1 MQGPRLHSP
10 SKLLD
15 WIQSTGKG
23 GSCLSRTALEESDMT
38 AALSEL
44 VQSAAPRF
52 RTATEFVE
60 ATLREAI
67 LSGAIAPGTPLR
79 QEELAATFKVS
90 RMPIREALRQLEAQA
105 LVDFEPHRGA
115 VVVQITLLDAM
126 DNYAIRAALEPQAL
140 RHSIPHLSETDF
152 DLAEELLAEIDQE
165 TDPGRMGELNRRFH
179 MTLYAQAGLPRL
191 IALTEQHLATAD
203 RHLRFH
209 LAAVGDMGQDEHRE
223 LLSACRDR
231 DVERAVATLSR
242 HHNRA
247 REAMSAYFASR
258 DGGKA

>member
-1 MQGPRLHSP
+1 
-10 SKLLD
+10 
-15 WIQSTGKG
+15 
-23 GSCLSRTALEESDMT
+23 MT
-38 AALSEL
+38 AALSQL
-44 VQSAAPRF
+44 VEQASPRF

-67 LSGAIAPGTPLR
+67 LSGAIPPGTPLR

-140 RHSIPHLSETDF
+140 RHSIPHLTEQDF
-152 DLAEELLAEIDQE
+152 ALAEEILTEIDQE

-203 RHLRFH
+203 RYLRFH
-209 LAAVGDMGQDEHRE
+209 LAAVGDMGQDEHRAM
-223 LLSACRDR
+223 LAACRAR
-231 DVERAVATLSR
+231 DVTSAIAALAR

-247 REAMSAYFASR
+247 SEAMRAYFAAR
-258 DGGKA
+258 GTAIV

>member
-1 MQGPRLHSP
+1 
-10 SKLLD
+10 
-15 WIQSTGKG
+15 
-23 GSCLSRTALEESDMT
+23 MT
-38 AALSEL
+38 SALSQLLE
-44 VQSAAPRF
+44 AAPPRY
-52 RTATEFVE
+52 RTATEYVE

-79 QEELAATFKVS
+79 QEELATTFKVS

-140 RHSIPHLSETDF
+140 RLSIPHLTEEDF
-152 DLAEELLAEIDQE
+152 TIAEEILAEIDQE

-191 IALTEQHLATAD
+191 IALTEQHLASAD
-203 RHLRFH
+203 RYLRFH
-209 LAAVGDMGQDEHRE
+209 LAAIGDMGQDEHRDM
-223 LLSACRDR
+223 LAACRAGDEASAI
-231 DVERAVATLSR
+231 DALAR
-242 HHNRA
+242 HHGRASTAMRAFFEA
-247 REAMSAYFASR
+247 RESPR
-258 DGGKA
+258 G

>member
-1 MQGPRLHSP
+1 
-10 SKLLD
+10 
-15 WIQSTGKG
+15 
-23 GSCLSRTALEESDMT
+23 MT
-38 AALSEL
+38 SALSQLIE
-44 VQSAAPRF
+44 AAPPRY
-52 RTATEFVE
+52 RTATEYVE

-79 QEELAATFKVS
+79 QEELATTFKVS

-140 RHSIPHLSETDF
+140 RLSIPNLTEEDF
-152 DLAEELLAEIDQE
+152 TIAEEILAEIDQE

-191 IALTEQHLATAD
+191 IALTEQHLASAD
-203 RHLRFH
+203 RYLRFH
-209 LAAVGDMGQDEHRE
+209 LAAIGDMGQDEHRE
-223 LLSACRDR
+223 MLAACRAGD
-231 DVERAVATLSR
+231 EARAIDALAR
-242 HHNRA
+242 HHGRASTAMRAFFEA
-247 REAMSAYFASR
+247 REAPRS
-258 DGGKA
+258 

>member
-1 MQGPRLHSP
+1 
-10 SKLLD
+10 
-15 WIQSTGKG
+15 
-23 GSCLSRTALEESDMT
+23 MT
-38 AALSEL
+38 DSLQEL
-44 VQSAAPRF
+44 VESAAPRF
-52 RTATEFVE
+52 RTATEYVE
-60 ATLREAI
+60 ATLRQAI

-115 VVVQITLLDAM
+115 VVVQITWLDAM

-140 RHSIPHLSETDF
+140 RHSIPNLTEDDF
-152 DLAEELLAEIDQE
+152 VIAEEILAEIDQE
-165 TDPGRMGELNRRFH
+165 QDPGRMGELNRRFH

-203 RHLRFH
+203 RYLRFH

-223 LLSACRDR
+223 MLAACRAR
-231 DVERAVATLSR
+231 DENGAIDALSR

-247 REAMSAYFASR
+247 SAAMKTFFEGRATNAR
-258 DGGKA
+258 

>member
-1 MQGPRLHSP
+1 
-10 SKLLD
+10 
-15 WIQSTGKG
+15 
-23 GSCLSRTALEESDMT
+23 MT
-38 AALSEL
+38 AGLLALLEA
-44 VQSAAPRF
+44 AAPRY
-52 RTATEFVE
+52 RTATEYVE

-67 LSGAIAPGTPLR
+67 LAGTIAPGTPLR

-115 VVVQITLLDAM
+115 VVVQITWLDAM

-140 RHSIPHLSETDF
+140 RHSIPNLTDEDF
-152 DLAEELLAEIDQE
+152 SIAEEILAEIDLE
-165 TDPGRMGELNRRFH
+165 KDPGRMGELNRRFH

-203 RHLRFH
+203 RYLRFH

-223 LLSACRDR
+223 MLAACRAR
-231 DVERAVATLSR
+231 DESAAVSALAR
-242 HHNRA
+242 HHGRA
-247 REAMSAYFASR
+247 SAAMGAFFAGRAASKG
-258 DGGKA
+258 DVLAPGGGAAL

>member
-1 MQGPRLHSP
+1 MTSALSQLVESAGPRY
-10 SKLLD
+10 
-15 WIQSTGKG
+15 
-23 GSCLSRTALEESDMT
+23 
-38 AALSEL
+38 
-44 VQSAAPRF
+44 
-52 RTATEFVE
+52 RTATEYVE

-140 RHSIPHLSETDF
+140 RHSIPNLTDEDF
-152 DLAEELLAEIDQE
+152 AIAEEILAEIDQE

-203 RHLRFH
+203 RYLRFH
-209 LAAVGDMGQDEHRE
+209 LAAVGDMGQNEHRDM
-223 LLSACRDR
+223 LAACRRR
-231 DVERAVATLSR
+231 DEKAAVTALAR

-247 REAMSAYFASR
+247 SEAMKAFFAARAASI
-258 DGGKA
+258 

>member
-1 MQGPRLHSP
+1 
-10 SKLLD
+10 
-15 WIQSTGKG
+15 
-23 GSCLSRTALEESDMT
+23 MT
-38 AALSEL
+38 SALSQLLE
-44 VQSAAPRF
+44 AAPPRY
-52 RTATEFVE
+52 RTATEYVE

-79 QEELAATFKVS
+79 QEELATTFKVS

-140 RHSIPHLSETDF
+140 RLSIPNLTEEDF
-152 DLAEELLAEIDQE
+152 TIAEEILAEIDQE

-191 IALTEQHLATAD
+191 IALTEQHLASAD
-203 RHLRFH
+203 RYLRFH
-209 LAAVGDMGQDEHRE
+209 LAAIGDMGQDEHRDM
-223 LLSACRDR
+223 LAACRAGDEAGAL
-231 DVERAVATLSR
+231 DALAR
-242 HHNRA
+242 HHGRASAAMRAFFEA
-247 REAMSAYFASR
+247 REAPR
-258 DGGKA
+258 G

>member
-1 MQGPRLHSP
+1 MSG
-10 SKLLD
+10 LLD
-15 WIQSTGKG
+15 VIQSAGT
-23 GSCLSRTALEESDMT
+23 RY
-38 AALSEL
+38 
-44 VQSAAPRF
+44 

-79 QEELAATFKVS
+79 QEELATSFKVS

-140 RHSIPHLSETDF
+140 RLSIPNLTAEDF
-152 DLAEELLAEIDQE
+152 EIAEDLIAEIDHEQ
-165 TDPGRMGELNRRFH
+165 DPGRMGELNRRFH

-191 IALTEQHLATAD
+191 IALTEQHLASAD
-203 RHLRFH
+203 RYLRFH
-209 LAAVGDMGQDEHRE
+209 LAAVGGDMGQDEHRE
-223 LLSACRDR
+223 MLAACRIG
-231 DVERAVATLSR
+231 DVERAVATLAR
-242 HHNRA
+242 HHGRASEAMQAFFRA
-247 REAMSAYFASR
+247 RDVSR
-258 DGGKA
+258 D

>member
-1 MQGPRLHSP
+1 
-10 SKLLD
+10 
-15 WIQSTGKG
+15 
-23 GSCLSRTALEESDMT
+23 MT
-38 AALSEL
+38 AALSQL
-44 VQSAAPRF
+44 VEQVSPRF

-140 RHSIPHLSETDF
+140 RHSIPNLTDEDF
-152 DLAEELLAEIDQE
+152 AVAEEILADIDQE
-165 TDPGRMGELNRRFH
+165 TEPGRMGELNRRFH

-203 RHLRFH
+203 RYLRFH

-223 LLSACRDR
+223 MLAACRAR
-231 DVERAVATLSR
+231 DEAGAIAALAR
-242 HHNRA
+242 HHGRASESMRAFFKA
-247 REAMSAYFASR
+247 REATV
-258 DGGKA
+258 G

>member
-1 MQGPRLHSP
+1 MSAG
-10 SKLLD
+10 
-15 WIQSTGKG
+15 
-23 GSCLSRTALEESDMT
+23 
-38 AALSEL
+38 LSEL
-44 VQSAAPRF
+44 IQSAGPRY
-52 RTATEFVE
+52 RTATEYVE
-60 ATLREAI
+60 ATLRAAI

-79 QEELAATFKVS
+79 QEELATSFKVS

-140 RHSIPHLSETDF
+140 RLSIPNLTVEDF
-152 DLAEELLAEIDQE
+152 EIAEDLLAEIDQE
-165 TDPGRMGELNRRFH
+165 CDPGRMGELNRRFH

-209 LAAVGDMGQDEHRE
+209 LSAVGGDLGQDEHRE
-223 LLSACRDR
+223 MLAACHARDI
-231 DVERAVATLSR
+231 ERAVATLAR
-242 HHNRA
+242 HHGRA
-247 REAMSAYFASR
+247 REAIEAFF
-258 DGGKA
+258 KARAKA

>member
-1 MQGPRLHSP
+1 
-10 SKLLD
+10 
-15 WIQSTGKG
+15 
-23 GSCLSRTALEESDMT
+23 MT
-38 AALSEL
+38 SALSQLLE
-44 VQSAAPRF
+44 AAPPRY
-52 RTATEFVE
+52 RTATEYVE

-79 QEELAATFKVS
+79 QEELATTFKVS

-140 RHSIPHLSETDF
+140 RLSIPHLTEEDF
-152 DLAEELLAEIDQE
+152 TIAEEILAEIDQE

-191 IALTEQHLATAD
+191 IALTEQHLASAD
-203 RHLRFH
+203 RYLRFH
-209 LAAVGDMGQDEHRE
+209 LAAIGDMGQDEHRDM
-223 LLSACRDR
+223 LAACRAGD
-231 DVERAVATLSR
+231 EARAIDALAR
-242 HHNRA
+242 HHGRASAAMRAFFEA
-247 REAMSAYFASR
+247 REAPR
-258 DGGKA
+258 G

>member
-1 MQGPRLHSP
+1 MSAGLSEMIQSAGPRY
-10 SKLLD
+10 
-15 WIQSTGKG
+15 
-23 GSCLSRTALEESDMT
+23 
-38 AALSEL
+38 
-44 VQSAAPRF
+44 
-52 RTATEFVE
+52 RTATEYVE

-79 QEELAATFKVS
+79 QEELAASFKVS

-140 RHSIPHLSETDF
+140 RLSIPNLTDEDF
-152 DLAEELLAEIDQE
+152 EIAEDLLAEIDQE
-165 TDPGRMGELNRRFH
+165 QDPGRMGELNRRFH

-203 RHLRFH
+203 RYLRFH
-209 LAAVGDMGQDEHRE
+209 LAAVGDMGQDEHRAILAASRVRDE
-223 LLSACRDR
+223 ASAI
-231 DVERAVATLSR
+231 EALAH

-247 REAMSAYFASR
+247 SEAMKAYFATRS
-258 DGGKA
+258 AAVP